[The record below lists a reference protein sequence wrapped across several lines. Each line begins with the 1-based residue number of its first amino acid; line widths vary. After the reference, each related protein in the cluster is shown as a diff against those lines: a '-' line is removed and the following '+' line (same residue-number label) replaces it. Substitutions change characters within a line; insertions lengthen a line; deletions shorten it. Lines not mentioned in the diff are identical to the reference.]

1 MERNYKKSQWL
12 ILFWLAV
19 FAGLL
24 IAGNKL
30 PLLTE
35 VETSRTLNYTHPY
48 DHYTLVLNGTWQ
60 VYKAEKQSLTLI
72 DLKNDG
78 ALRFTL
84 EVGGIDD
91 LSLAACAKK
100 IMAVVVEEQQI
111 TFDPDS
117 IAVADG
123 EEKGIRFTG
132 TAAEGAKTYI
142 EEFFIYHP
150 NEGIRLYAVYTHPEG
165 TPEKEIL
172 VAETIVGSV
181 AFTDFNQIYAD
192 YLH

>member
-1 MERNYKKSQWL
+1 MKRNDKKRQWL
-12 ILFWLAV
+12 ILFWLV
-19 FAGLL
+19 FFAGLL
-24 IAGNKL
+24 IAANKL

-35 VETSRTLNYTHPY
+35 VETPRSLNYSHPY
-48 DHYTLVLNGTWQ
+48 DHYTLAINGTWQ
-60 VYKAEKQSLTLI
+60 VYKAKKQSLTLV
-72 DLKNDG
+72 DLKNDST
-78 ALRFTL
+78 LDFTL

-91 LSLAACAKK
+91 MSLAACAKK
-100 IMAVVVEEQQI
+100 TMAVIAEEQQI

-123 EEKGIRFTG
+123 QEKGIRFTG
-132 TAAEGAKTYI
+132 TATEGSKAYI

-150 NEGIRLYAVYTHPEG
+150 NEGLRFYAVYTHPEG
-165 TPEKEIL
+165 TPENKIL